1 MYHAKKHKERIER
14 IRLLVEKEF
23 MAKGIN
29 DTILLEKTILSRV
42 DADEKEFFAKIQ
54 EIKIRSKSM
63 PIPEDYKGPIPDEY
77 KFK

>member
-1 MYHAKKHKERIER
+1 LYHAKKHKERVAR
-14 IRLLVEKEF
+14 IRSLVEKEF
-23 MAKGIN
+23 MSKGIN

-54 EIKIRSKSM
+54 EIKIRSKVI
-63 PIPEDYKGPIPDEY
+63 PIPEDYKGSIPDEY